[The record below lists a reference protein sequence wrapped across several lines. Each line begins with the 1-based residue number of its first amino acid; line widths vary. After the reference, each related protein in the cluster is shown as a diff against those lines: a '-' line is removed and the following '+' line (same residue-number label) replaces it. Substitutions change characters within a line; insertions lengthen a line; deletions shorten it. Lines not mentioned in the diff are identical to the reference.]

1 MKNRIRIFYQRT
13 SDFKYCINVN
23 QILQSTVFSCMHM
36 QHLFLFLN
44 TSFSSCMWKSFLYFF
59 NFDSYWSCNIKIW
72 RKKIVNEISGFEK
85 IKKSFFFFTKSKLLL
100 SINNQ
105 KINLTKWSQFI
116 LVAILTLDL
125 RHQIVETQSGYRA
138 NKIQKL
144 LFLQGSEQRN
154 ERNLWGIKNRVAKIL
169 RFSDTLKNR
178 VASMSIIKALCVLL
192 ADWYIYHSE

>member
-1 MKNRIRIFYQRT
+1 
-13 SDFKYCINVN
+13 
-23 QILQSTVFSCMHM
+23 M

-59 NFDSYWSCNIKIW
+59 NFDSYWPCNIKIW
-72 RKKIVNEISGFEK
+72 RKKNCQWNQWFWKNKEI
-85 IKKSFFFFTKSKLLL
+85 IFFFFTKSKLLL

-105 KINLTKWSQFI
+105 KINLTMWSQFI

-125 RHQIVETQSGYRA
+125 RHQIVETQNGYRA

-154 ERNLWGIKNRVAKIL
+154 EKNLWGIKNRVAKIL
-169 RFSDTLKNR
+169 RFSDTLKHR
-178 VASMSIIKALCVLL
+178 VASMSIIKALYMCPSSRLI
-192 ADWYIYHSE
+192 YIPFRITL

>member
-1 MKNRIRIFYQRT
+1 
-13 SDFKYCINVN
+13 
-23 QILQSTVFSCMHM
+23 MHM

-44 TSFSSCMWKSFLYFF
+44 TSFSSCMWKSFLYILIHI
-59 NFDSYWSCNIKIW
+59 DHAILKSEE
-72 RKKIVNEISGFEK
+72 KKIVNEISGFEK

-178 VASMSIIKALCVLL
+178 VASMSIIKAL
-192 ADWYIYHSE
+192 

>member
-23 QILQSTVFSCMHM
+23 QILQSI
-36 QHLFLFLN
+36 FLHAHATFI
-44 TSFSSCMWKSFLYFF
+44 SIFEYQFFKLYVKKLSIY
-59 NFDSYWSCNIKIW
+59 FDSYWSCNIKIW

-178 VASMSIIKALCVLL
+178 VASMSIIKALYMCPSSRLI
-192 ADWYIYHSE
+192 YIYHSE